1 MNCSPVQIRRV
12 PSVNEL
18 QHLSHDVWMKILYI
32 NLLAFF
38 LCHVI
43 LEHGTEYRGPCRE
56 HELMTVE
63 GLVSTLDLDVTELLV
78 LERILQVH
86 AELLVP
92 TVLGLQ
98 GLGTLLRILGARQ
111 SPLSA
116 DDGDIAH
123 DGQAVIGQPLG
134 GRGPAL
140 QDVGV
145 NELPEAPGVW
155 FSFEL
160 CESGLDSVLLVL
172 GRVQD
177 RELVPCLHLGL
188 SLVTEVHGEV
198 TLSLG
203 GVALGEKTLVEDRK

>member
-1 MNCSPVQIRRV
+1 MKCSPVQIRRV
-12 PSVNEL
+12 PSVDEL
-18 QHLSHDVWMKILYI
+18 QHLSHNIWMKILYI
-32 NLLAFF
+32 NLFAFL

-43 LEHGTEYRGPCRE
+43 LEHGTEYGGPCRE

-63 GLVSTLDLDVTELLV
+63 SLVSTLDLDVTKLPV
-78 LERILQVH
+78 LQRILQVH
-86 AELLVP
+86 TELLVP
-92 TVLGLQ
+92 AVLGLQ
-98 GLGTLLRILGARQ
+98 GLGALLRILGAGQ
-111 SPLSA
+111 SPLRA

-177 RELVPCLHLGL
+177 CELVPCLHLGL
-188 SLVTEVHGEV
+188 CLVTEIHGEV
-198 TLSLG
+198 SLSLG
-203 GVALGEKTLVEDRK
+203 GVALGT